1 MRTLSLCALLTVL
14 AATAGCLATTP
25 LTISEF
31 RGNCYQTSTGRFSD
45 CDSIQVCE
53 AYATMLE
60 AEVANQESCMAGC
73 QKSYA
78 SLTRQYAYGGC
89 GPVVDAGNDWC
100 VRFCRTNYPASG
112 K

>member
-1 MRTLSLCALLTVL
+1 MRTLTLCALLAVL
-14 AATAGCLATTP
+14 AGAAGCLATQP

-45 CDSIQVCE
+45 CDSIVVCE
-53 AYATMLE
+53 VYASMLE
-60 AEVANQESCMAGC
+60 TEVANAETCMAEC
-73 QKSYA
+73 TKTHA
-78 SLTRQYAYGGC
+78 SLFRQYAYRGC

-100 VRFCRTNYPASG
+100 VRYCRTNYPPAQ